1 MKNTKKDKPKQKIKQ
16 QIDLLEHIDTFFE
29 KKQNLLFRIFLA
41 VSFLFTLL
49 LFNLKVSVGGDD
61 ANYIIRAYDFIHDF
75 KYPAFQGP
83 LYPMILSVFVG
94 IFGINLPVLK
104 FFSTLLLTGH
114 FVAFYYAFKNKIPA
128 SILFSTLILISLNTF
143 LLFYGSQTYSEAL
156 FMFMQMMFFIFFFK
170 YFIDSSNTDFD
181 KRKQLITFLYLG
193 AFLLA
198 LGLIRSIGYV
208 MLIVVII
215 YFLSQK
221 EWKNATY
228 SVLSF
233 AVFSGFWKIIK
244 MLLWK
249 DTALQFSN
257 QASSLMMVHPYDATK
272 GTETFMG
279 FIGRFIDNSNI
290 YISKYFFQMLNLR
303 PELIKT
309 AKGYISPEELPFLTI
324 LVYALIIW
332 AIIYYFRKNKY
343 LLFAG
348 IYLVSGIGLTFVI
361 LQTIWAAY
369 RLIMPY
375 LPLLIMFSLLGIYAL
390 LKLKKLKVFQL
401 VFPLIILMLFYSSFK
416 NATVKIKENQA
427 ILKRNMAGNML
438 AGLTPD
444 WQNYIKMTQWA
455 AKNIPENEVIA
466 CRKPNIAFIYTKR
479 RFFGIYKVPQN
490 TDPDSLLQNLYDH
503 KVNYI
508 IMASLRKYEAQKTQY
523 TINTIYRYMY
533 FIRQKYPDKFLLV
546 KQIGIDEPAYLIK
559 LN

>member
-1 MKNTKKDKPKQKIKQ
+1 
-16 QIDLLEHIDTFFE
+16 
-29 KKQNLLFRIFLA
+29 
-41 VSFLFTLL
+41 
-49 LFNLKVSVGGDD
+49 
-61 ANYIIRAYDFIHDF
+61 
-75 KYPAFQGP
+75 
-83 LYPMILSVFVG
+83 MILSIFVG

-114 FVAFYYAFKNKIPA
+114 FAAFYYAFKNKIPA

-143 LLFYGSQTYSEAL
+143 LLFYGSQTYSEAF
-156 FMFMQMMFFIFFFK
+156 FMFTQMMFFIFFFK

-181 KRKQLITFLYLG
+181 KRKQIITFLYLG
-193 AFLLA
+193 VFLLT

-279 FIGRFIDNSNI
+279 FIQRFIDNSNI

-324 LVYALIIW
+324 LVYVLIIW
-332 AIIYYFRKNKY
+332 AIIYSFRKNKY
-343 LLFAG
+343 LLFSG

-401 VFPLIILMLFYSSFK
+401 VFPLIVLMLFYSSFK

-427 ILKRNMAGNML
+427 ILKKNMAGNML

-455 AKNIPENEVIA
+455 AKNIPENEIIA

-490 TDPDSLLQNLYDH
+490 TDADSLLQNLYDH
-503 KVNYI
+503 KVKYI

>member
-1 MKNTKKDKPKQKIKQ
+1 M
-16 QIDLLEHIDTFFE
+16 
-29 KKQNLLFRIFLA
+29 
-41 VSFLFTLL
+41 
-49 LFNLKVSVGGDD
+49 
-61 ANYIIRAYDFIHDF
+61 
-75 KYPAFQGP
+75 
-83 LYPMILSVFVG
+83 M
-94 IFGINLPVLK
+94 
-104 FFSTLLLTGH
+104 
-114 FVAFYYAFKNKIPA
+114 
-128 SILFSTLILISLNTF
+128 LISINTF

-156 FMFMQMMFFIFFFK
+156 FMFAQMMFFIFFFK
-170 YFIDSSNTDFD
+170 NFITSSVSGFD
-181 KRKQLITFLYLG
+181 KKKQIALFLYLG
-193 AFLLA
+193 IFLLA

-208 MLIVVII
+208 ILIVVVV

-221 EWKNATY
+221 EWKNAGI

-233 AVFSGFWKIIK
+233 VVFSGLWKIIK

-257 QASSLMMVHPYDATK
+257 QASSLMMVHPYDASK

-290 YISKYFFQMLNLR
+290 YISKFFFQILNLR

-309 AKGYISPEELPFLTI
+309 PKGYTTPEELPFLTI
-324 LVYALIIW
+324 LVYILIVW
-332 AIIYYFRKNKY
+332 AIIYYFKKNKY

-348 IYLVSGIGLTFVI
+348 IYLVSGLGLTFVI
-361 LQTIWAAY
+361 LQTIWASY

-375 LPLLIMFSLLGIYAL
+375 LPLLIMFSLLGIYTL
-390 LKLKKLKVFQL
+390 LKLKKLKSFQL
-401 VFPLIILMLFYSSFK
+401 LFPVIILILFFTSFQ
-416 NATVKIKENQA
+416 NATVKIKENQK
-427 ILKRNMAGNML
+427 ILKKNLAGNML

-490 TDPDSLLQNLYDH
+490 TDPDSLLQNLYNH

-523 TINTIYRYMY
+523 TINTIFRYTY
-533 FIRQKYPDKFLLV
+533 FIRQKYPNKFTVV

>member
-1 MKNTKKDKPKQKIKQ
+1 MKNTKKNKNKQKAKQ
-16 QIDLLEHIDTFFE
+16 QTDLLELIDAFFE
-29 KKQNLLFRIFLA
+29 KNRKLLFRIFLA
-41 VSFLFTLL
+41 ISFLFTLL

-61 ANYIIRAYDFIHDF
+61 ANYIIRAYDFIHHF

-83 LYPMILSVFVG
+83 LYPMILSIFVG

-104 FFSTLLLTGH
+104 FFSTLLLAGH
-114 FVAFYYAFKNKIPA
+114 FVAFYYAFKNKVPA

-143 LLFYGSQTYSEAL
+143 LLFYGSQTYSEAF

-170 YFIDSSNTDFD
+170 NFINSPDADFD
-181 KRKQLITFLYLG
+181 KRKQITVFLYLG
-193 AFLLA
+193 VFLLT

-208 MLIVVII
+208 MLIVVVI
-215 YFLSQK
+215 YFLTQK
-221 EWKNATY
+221 EWKNAIY

-233 AVFSGFWKIIK
+233 SIFSGLWKIFK
-244 MLLWK
+244 MLMWK
-249 DTALQFSN
+249 DTALQFGN

-279 FIGRFIDNSNI
+279 FIQRFIDNSNI

-303 PELIKT
+303 PELIET
-309 AKGYISPEELPFLTI
+309 AKGYVTPVELPVLTI
-324 LVYALIIW
+324 LVYATIIW
-332 AIIYYFRKNKY
+332 AVIYSFKRNKY
-343 LLFAG
+343 LLFSG
-348 IYLVSGIGLTFVI
+348 IYLASGIGLTFVI

-369 RLIMPY
+369 RLIIPF
-375 LPLLIMFSLLGIYAL
+375 LPLLIMFSLLGVYDL
-390 LKLKKLKVFQL
+390 LKLKKLKALQL
-401 VFPLIILMLFYSSFK
+401 IFPLIVLMLFYSSFK

-427 ILKRNMAGNML
+427 ILKKNMAGNML

-490 TDPDSLLQNLYDH
+490 TDADSLLQNLYNH
-503 KVNYI
+503 KVKYI
-508 IMASLRKYEAQKTQY
+508 IMASLRKYEAQKTKY

-533 FIRQKYPDKFLLV
+533 FIRQKYPNKFLLV
-546 KQIGIDEPAYLIK
+546 KQIGVDEPAYLIRI
-559 LN
+559 N

>member
-1 MKNTKKDKPKQKIKQ
+1 MKNKKKENTKNIKQ
-16 QIDLLEHIDTFFE
+16 ANDLLSSIDLFFD
-29 KKQNLLFRIFLA
+29 KNQILLFRIFLGL
-41 VSFLFTLL
+41 SFLLTLL
-49 LFNLKVSVGGDD
+49 LFDMKVSVGGDD

-83 LYPMILSVFVG
+83 LYPMVLSIFVG
-94 IFGINLPVLK
+94 IFGIKLPVLK
-104 FFSTLLLTGH
+104 FISTIFLTGH

-128 SILFSTLILISLNTF
+128 SILFSTLILIALNTF
-143 LLFYGSQTYSEAL
+143 LLFFGSQTYSEAM
-156 FMFMQMMFFIFFFK
+156 FMFAQVLFFIFFFK
-170 YFIDSSNTDFD
+170 NFIEVSTKKIN
-181 KRKQLITFLYLG
+181 KNRQIANFLYLG

-198 LGLIRSIGYV
+198 LGLIRSIGYT
-208 MLIVVII
+208 MLIVVLI
-215 YFLSQK
+215 YFFTQK
-221 EWKNATY
+221 EWKNAGF
-228 SVLSF
+228 SILSF
-233 AVFSGFWKIIK
+233 GIFSGLWKIIK
-244 MLLWK
+244 SLVWK
-249 DTALQFSN
+249 DTELQFGS
-257 QASSLMMVHPYDATK
+257 QASSLMMVHPYDASK

-279 FIGRFIDNSNI
+279 FIQRFIDNSNI

-309 AKGYISPEELPFLTI
+309 EKGIMSPENLPFLTI
-324 LVYALIIW
+324 LIYGLIIW
-332 AIIYYFRKNKY
+332 ALIYYFKKNKY

-348 IYLVSGIGLTFVI
+348 IYLVTGLGLTFVI

-369 RLIMPY
+369 RLMIPF
-375 LPLLIMFSLLGIYAL
+375 LPLLIMFSLLGVYAL
-390 LKLKKLKVFQL
+390 LKLKKLKSFQWT
-401 VFPLIILMLFYSSFK
+401 FPLIVLMLFYFSFK
-416 NATVKIKENQA
+416 NTAIKVKENQV
-427 ILKRNMAGNML
+427 ILKKNLAGNML

-490 TDPDSLLQNLYDH
+490 TDADSLLQNLYNH
-503 KVNYI
+503 NVNYI

-533 FIRQKYPDKFLLV
+533 FIRQKYPNKFVLV
-546 KQIGIDEPAYLIK
+546 KQIGVDEPAYLVK

>member
-1 MKNTKKDKPKQKIKQ
+1 MKNTKKEKSKKKIKQ
-16 QIDLLEHIDTFFE
+16 SNDLLNIVDNFFE
-29 KKQNLLFRIFLA
+29 KNQTLLFRIFLGF
-41 VSFLFTLL
+41 SFLFTLL
-49 LFNLKVSVGGDD
+49 LFDMKVSVGGDD
-61 ANYIIRAYDFIHDF
+61 ANYIIRAYDFIHEF

-104 FFSTLLLTGH
+104 LLSTIFLTGH

-128 SILFSTLILISLNTF
+128 SILFSTLILIALNTF

-156 FMFMQMMFFIFFFK
+156 FMFAQILFFIFFFK
-170 YFIDSSNTDFD
+170 HFIDNSDTASDN
-181 KRKQLITFLYLG
+181 KQQIFNFLYLG
-193 AFLLA
+193 VFLLA
-198 LGLIRSIGYV
+198 LGLIRSIGYT
-208 MLIVVII
+208 MLIVVVI
-215 YFLSQK
+215 YFFTQK
-221 EWKNATY
+221 EWKNAGF
-228 SVLSF
+228 SILSF
-233 AVFSGFWKIIK
+233 AAFSGLWKIVK
-244 MLLWK
+244 TLVWK
-249 DTALQFSN
+249 DTKLQFGS
-257 QASSLMMVHPYDATK
+257 QASSLMMVHPYDASK

-279 FIGRFIDNSNI
+279 FIHRFIDNSNI
-290 YISKYFFQMLNLR
+290 YISKYFFQMLSWR

-309 AKGYISPEELPFLTI
+309 KNGFITPEDLPVLTI
-324 LVYALIIW
+324 LVYGLIIW
-332 AIIYYFRKNKY
+332 ALIYYFKRNKY

-348 IYLVSGIGLTFVI
+348 IYLVTGLGLTFVI

-369 RLIMPY
+369 RLMIPF

-390 LKLKKLKVFQL
+390 LKLNKLKSFQL
-401 VFPLIILMLFYSSFK
+401 AFPLIVLMLFYSSFK
-416 NATVKIKENQA
+416 NVSIKVKENQA
-427 ILKRNMAGNML
+427 ILKKNLAGNML

-455 AKNIPENEVIA
+455 AKNVPENEVIA

-490 TDPDSLLQNLYDH
+490 TDADSLLQNLYNH
-503 KVNYI
+503 NVNYI

-533 FIRQKYPDKFLLV
+533 FIRQKYPNKFVLV
-546 KQIGIDEPAYLIK
+546 KQIGIDEPAYLVK

>member
-1 MKNTKKDKPKQKIKQ
+1 MKNTKKDKHKQKVKQ
-16 QIDLLEHIDTFFE
+16 QIDLLEQIDTFFE
-29 KKQNLLFRIFLA
+29 KNQNLLFRIFLA

-94 IFGINLPVLK
+94 IFGINLPILK

-181 KRKQLITFLYLG
+181 KRKQIITFLYLG
-193 AFLLA
+193 AFLLT

-279 FIGRFIDNSNI
+279 FIQRFIDNSNI

-332 AIIYYFRKNKY
+332 AIIYFFKRNKY
-343 LLFAG
+343 LLFSG

-401 VFPLIILMLFYSSFK
+401 VFPLIVLMLFYSSFK

-427 ILKRNMAGNML
+427 ILKKNMAGNML

-490 TDPDSLLQNLYDH
+490 TNADSLLQNLYDH
-503 KVNYI
+503 KVKYI

>member
-1 MKNTKKDKPKQKIKQ
+1 MKNTKKDKHKQKVKQ
-16 QIDLLEHIDTFFE
+16 QIDLLEQIDTFFE
-29 KKQNLLFRIFLA
+29 KNQNLLFRIFLA

-94 IFGINLPVLK
+94 IFGINLPILK

-181 KRKQLITFLYLG
+181 KRKQIITFLYLG
-193 AFLLA
+193 AFLLT

-279 FIGRFIDNSNI
+279 FIQRFIDNSNI

-332 AIIYYFRKNKY
+332 AIIYFFKRNKY
-343 LLFAG
+343 LLFSG

-401 VFPLIILMLFYSSFK
+401 VFPLIVLMLFYSSFK

-427 ILKRNMAGNML
+427 ILKKNMAGNML

-490 TDPDSLLQNLYDH
+490 TNADSLLQNLYDH
-503 KVNYI
+503 KVKYI
-508 IMASLRKYEAQKTQY
+508 IMASLRKYEVQKTQY